1 MELERTVTV
10 REKQVVN
17 GIKSLEV
24 YNPLKSYSSST
35 LKVTLDSPQAL
46 TADDFKVETKSYG
59 EGSYMGT
66 VSVDDIYTTDN
77 QTYEVYLVSDDIYNG
92 RYVRVTVNALNGQ
105 KTAEVRFLVDPD
117 TVRQVHTAKVGDDE
131 QSFSVDNDAMGTS
144 RSVIKTG
151 TLPAGYKLI
160 NEPYDSARVR
170 GIPSAVADNQ
180 HVVFTTTDEIG
191 RDTTTDVNFLIGDGD
206 HIVVENQTIGDQVSG
221 MIYAK
226 DSFYKNLYFAGGNGK
241 ITAEILNTYD
251 GIFKI
256 DDTYSD
262 SVGITVADSNKLAAG
277 TYDIPV
283 RITDNNGK
291 TGQGTLKVIVTTSAK
306 IVTKVNNNSPDG
318 TIYFYNHNSNEEFS
332 LRSIEKESK
341 YSGSVGNTTLT
352 STGYLPHGTYSVYYR
367 MCGRKIM
374 LNKSLNVSG
383 DTNLEFTLPT
393 TKITGTIY
401 DVNNKKY
408 ENSVDV
414 CMYRS
419 NDLDTRYYSVSDYT
433 SDGTYSFQG
442 VPDGQYVL
450 VVSGQK
456 DGKYFETTSGTITV
470 SGGNAT
476 MDVKLPVANPANPQ
490 Q

>member
-1 MELERTVTV
+1 
-10 REKQVVN
+10 
-17 GIKSLEV
+17 
-24 YNPLKSYSSST
+24 
-35 LKVTLDSPQAL
+35 
-46 TADDFKVETKSYG
+46 
-59 EGSYMGT
+59 
-66 VSVDDIYTTDN
+66 
-77 QTYEVYLVSDDIYNG
+77 
-92 RYVRVTVNALNGQ
+92 
-105 KTAEVRFLVDPD
+105 
-117 TVRQVHTAKVGDDE
+117 
-131 QSFSVDNDAMGTS
+131 
-144 RSVIKTG
+144 
-151 TLPAGYKLI
+151 
-160 NEPYDSARVR
+160 
-170 GIPSAVADNQ
+170 
-180 HVVFTTTDEIG
+180 
-191 RDTTTDVNFLIGDGD
+191 
-206 HIVVENQTIGDQVSG
+206 

-226 DSFYKNLYFAGGNGK
+226 DSFYKDLHFAGGNGK

-251 GIFKI
+251 GTFKI

-283 RITDNNGK
+283 RITDSNGK

-341 YSGSVGNTTLT
+341 YSCSVGNTTLT